1 MNTILFKN
9 QKSIK
14 IDYKALPDHL
24 KKLMVA
30 DGLKGIPSPYRSPW
44 LDEQER
50 KRRGNRR
57 DFFCN
62 CLAVALG
69 SAESPFDHTILEEIK
84 KRDIRDPDYKGELLI
99 SRYSNGIMNTEDVR
113 FIPGVMGRLQWW
125 GKLPFGRPEQRHNYI
140 IAIDPSYGLGSA
152 NSAIMIYDRNTYEQ
166 VGAWADANTKPEELA
181 DIAVG
186 MAYWCGGIRPTY
198 LIWDAGGGCGSMFA
212 NRVVFHRYPYVYTQR
227 REDSKTRKMT
237 KKWGF
242 LCGGTKIKDALLG
255 ELAVALSGGLTDNIG
270 EYKSIII
277 HDKELV
283 DELFDYVFRDSG
295 SGAVVSKKA
304 DLSTGALERHGDR
317 VITAGLAVL
326 ACKDQMVGNWEQAE
340 NPPMNSFQAR
350 FNKVEEE
357 QKKEVF
363 RVRRFLF

>member
-1 MNTILFKN
+1 M
-9 QKSIK
+9 K
-14 IDYKALPDHL
+14 INYKDLPDEL
-24 KKLMVA
+24 QKLFVA
-30 DGLKGIPSPYRSPW
+30 DGCKGLPGKFRSPW
-44 LDEQER
+44 HDYQELRR
-50 KRRGNRR
+50 KGNRR
-57 DFFCN
+57 DFISN
-62 CLAVALG
+62 VWATPTGA
-69 SAESPFDHTILEEIK
+69 SDTPFDHTILEEIK
-84 KRDIRDPDYKGELLI
+84 KRDIRDPDYRGELLI
-99 SRYSNGIMNTEDVR
+99 KQYSNGIMNTEDIQFLSGIV
-113 FIPGVMGRLQWW
+113 GKLQWW

-152 NSAIMIYDRNTYEQ
+152 NSAILIYDRNTYEQ

-212 NRVVFHRYPYVYTQR
+212 NRVTHHRYPYVYTQR

-326 ACKDQMVGNWEQAE
+326 ACKDQMIGNWEE
-340 NPPMNSFQAR
+340 STNPPINSFQAR
-350 FNKVEEE
+350 FNKVEEA
-357 QKKEVF
+357 QKKEAF